1 MRGNWSQEKFY
12 RADGQSGAA
21 ARGIVVVVLAITVAM
36 GVVWYMFG
44 TIVPIG
50 HVGVRKIA
58 FGPGQGLS
66 ARGLQP
72 GYHWTVPGY
81 STVYLIPATRQLL
94 HFDRD
99 GAGKRESLPPLDVP
113 TVDGTSVEVDATVV
127 TQFFSGPGEEPG
139 VGKHGGPADL
149 IHNVGVDRGQWIG
162 YLSQIAENELKRALG
177 SLSTADFYNPTKRE
191 EKVRE
196 AERQV
201 QARLAPVGIRVDG
214 ILLRRYTYRDEIDLA
229 IFKKNLQE
237 LEGVF
242 NRVASEFA
250 GAQRDVNQVISD
262 GDVKIQSLD
271 RRGLADAEKLRSEGD
286 LYRRQKMAEADQKVA
301 EAKAEVDTMR
311 SKLLSQVGGDT
322 YVALQMAKI
331 LGSLKGGVVTD
342 LDPYDF
348 DGWIS
353 RLTGSSNEAVQAPTA
368 DQAEEKS

>member
-1 MRGNWSQEKFY
+1 M
-12 RADGQSGAA
+12 A
-21 ARGIVVVVLAITVAM
+21 VVGVVIAL

-50 HVGVRKIA
+50 HIGVRKIA
-58 FGPGQGLS
+58 FGPGQGLTS
-66 ARGLQP
+66 RGLLP

-81 STVYLIPATRQLL
+81 STVYLIPSTRQLL

-99 GAGKRESLPPLDVP
+99 NAASPGSLPPLDVP
-113 TVDGTSVEVDATVV
+113 TLDGTSVEVDATVV
-127 TQFFSGPGEEPG
+127 TQFFAAPGEE
-139 VGKHGGPADL
+139 VNIGKHGGPADL
-149 IHNVGVDRGQWIG
+149 IHHVGVNRGQWVG
-162 YLSQIAENELKRALG
+162 YLAQIAENELKRALG
-177 SLSTADFYNPTKRE
+177 ALSTADFYNPTKRE
-191 EKVRE
+191 ERVRE
-196 AERQV
+196 AERQI
-201 QARLAPVGIRVDG
+201 QARLAPVGVRVDG
-214 ILLRRYTYRDEIDLA
+214 ILLRRYTYRSEIDLA

-250 GAQRDVNQVISD
+250 AAQRDVNQVISD

-348 DGWIS
+348 EGWIS
-353 RLTGSSNEAVQAPTA
+353 RLTGTSNEIIEAPLK
-368 DQAEEKS
+368 EKEGEKS